1 MFCCTNCFNNKY
13 IIEYIESEGE
23 HDNCNYCMSCDVP
36 VIDIARLGEFIREC
50 LSKAYVNVTIDELPY
65 HLHEDLAE
73 TINEVLRY
81 SECIFSAEIDDN
93 DKCEELIKDLFES
106 SGPSPRDIAQGDIDV
121 WESGEAQIILKDS
134 FYGLYNSDFALN
146 WERFK
151 EVVKHGN
158 RFFDMNGK
166 NSRESMLS
174 IYDCFFALMEVDLE
188 AGALIWRARSNSNGP
203 CNDIQDRSFEC
214 GPPPVNYAKSFRMNP
229 DGISY
234 FYGAEDKETCIKE
247 IRAAETDNVV
257 FGQFQTKRSMK
268 LINLSRVPDI
278 TPTSIFSDD
287 YDHNMV
293 WAKDFLSLF
302 CAEISSPVDGKDAS
316 IEYIPTQILSEYIR
330 SRGYDGVC
338 YHSSFTQKNNY
349 TLFCGREKP
358 DSLYSN
364 WYNGD
369 DPLFPNFMKWLD
381 LVHYEYVK
389 APCANPS

>member
-13 IIEYIESEGE
+13 IIEYIESQGE
-23 HDNCNYCMSCDVP
+23 HDDCNYCMSSNVP
-36 VIDIARLGEFIREC
+36 VIDIAIMGEFIRES
-50 LSKAYVNVTIDELPY
+50 LAKAYVNVTTDDIPY
-65 HLHEDLAE
+65 HLYEDSAE

-81 SECIFSAEIDDN
+81 SECIFSTKIDDN
-93 DKCEELIKDLFES
+93 DKCEELMKDLFES
-106 SGPSPRDIAQGDIDV
+106 SGPSYRDIAQGDIDV

-158 RFFDMNGK
+158 RFFDMNGN

-188 AGALIWRARSNSNGP
+188 AGSLIWRARSNSNGP
-203 CNDIQDRSFEC
+203 FNDIKDRSLEC
-214 GPPPVNYAKSFRMNP
+214 GPPPVNFAKSFRMNP

-247 IRAAETDNVV
+247 IRAAERDNVV
-257 FGQFQTKRSMK
+257 FGQFQTKRSLK
-268 LINLSRVPDI
+268 LINLSTVPDI
-278 TPTSIFSDD
+278 TPPSIFSDD

-302 CAEISSPVDGKDAS
+302 CAEISSPVDEKDAP
-316 IEYIPTQILSEYIR
+316 IEYIPTQILSEYVR

-349 TLFCGREKP
+349 TLFCGGEKP
-358 DSLYSN
+358 DSLYSD
-364 WYNGD
+364 WYNDD

-381 LVHYEYVK
+381 LVQYEYVK
-389 APCANPS
+389 APCANQS